1 MTGFYETRIL
11 YILVELYPTSVV
23 AKDMWAIFES
33 IYFANLQKLKGKT
46 KYNSFMSTLST
57 MQKNKTISKTWNPI
71 KCKYE
76 FYISDYNF
84 QRELVETND
93 CVDTLLYFSTAPM
106 GFTSLNDS
114 LTT

>member
-1 MTGFYETRIL
+1 MTGFYESGILLIL
-11 YILVELYPTSVV
+11 YEVYPMSLV
-23 AKDMWAIFES
+23 AKDMWEIFES
-33 IYFANLQKLKGKT
+33 IYFENLQKLKGKT

-71 KCKYE
+71 NCHYE
-76 FYISDYNF
+76 FYISDCNF
-84 QRELVETND
+84 QRELVETYD

-106 GFTSLNDS
+106 RFKSLNDS